1 MWYSFELDGQLEI
14 INPITKNVLKYG
26 LEGAVLLICPEAK
39 NIRKATD
46 EEIKSVFDRLRSQ
59 QVG

>member
-26 LEGAVLLICPEAK
+26 LEGAVLLIYPEAK